1 MPLLDTV
8 STAEFWVAKQGGS
21 TATGGSAANN
31 GKWTRYGTLQSVRIS
46 SNPNDSLEETFEG
59 TVRSRGRG
67 RTNITF
73 ESIIP
78 LAGKR
83 IDFVQLGMV
92 DHASIRVVCV
102 IADKKRTY
110 DGIIDTDDESFGLNQ
125 TAKDSVKLMCGEPTF
140 ENIQ

>member
-1 MPLLDTV
+1 MSLLETV
-8 STAEFWVAKQGGS
+8 STAEFWVAKQGAS
-21 TATGGSAANN
+21 AGGG
-31 GKWTRYGTLQSVRIS
+31 GKWTRFGTLQQARIS
-46 SNPNDSLEETFEG
+46 SSTNDSLEETFEG

-67 RTNITF
+67 RTTITF
-73 ESIIP
+73 DAVIP

-83 IDFVQLGMV
+83 IDFVRMGMV

-125 TAKDSVKLMCGEPTF
+125 TAKDAIKLMCGEPTY
-140 ENIQ
+140 EDIQ

>member
-1 MPLLDTV
+1 MPLLETV
-8 STAEFWVAKQGGS
+8 STAEFWVAQQG
-21 TATGGSAANN
+21 AAAGG
-31 GKWTRYGTLQSVRIS
+31 GGRWTRYGTLQSVRIS
-46 SNPNDSLEETFEG
+46 SNTNDSLEETFEG

-67 RTNITF
+67 RTTITF
-73 ESIIP
+73 DSIIP

-83 IDFVQLGMV
+83 IDFVKMGMV
-92 DHASIRVVCV
+92 DHASVRVVAV

-125 TAKDSVKLMCGEPTF
+125 TAKDSVKLMCGEPTY